1 MSALALPERW
11 GTACR
16 HPLAVAGM
24 AAAGALGL
32 ATTGATA
39 TGVTTAFF
47 LAVLVALAVID
58 VQQRILPNAIVVPSA
73 VAVLAA
79 HLALEPSRATEWT
92 AAAFGAAAVLL
103 LLHLVNPHAMGM
115 GDVKL
120 AFLLGA
126 GLGGDVMTAF
136 LIASVSIWPVALY
149 TLTRRRA
156 VRGMTIAFGPFLA
169 FGALGAVLLA

>member
-1 MSALALPERW
+1 MNAFALPERW
-11 GTACR
+11 GTAWR
-16 HPLAVAGM
+16 HPLVLAAM

-79 HLALEPSRATEWT
+79 HVALEPSRATSWT
-92 AAAFGAAAVLL
+92 AAAFGAAGVLL
-103 LLHLVNPHAMGM
+103 LLHLVNPRGMGM

-126 GLGGDVMTAF
+126 GLGGDVVTAF
-136 LIASVSIWPVALY
+136 LIASVAVWAVALY
-149 TLTRRRA
+149 TLTKRRA
-156 VRGMTIAFGPFLA
+156 IRDMTIAFGPFLA
-169 FGALGAVLLA
+169 FGAFAAVVLA